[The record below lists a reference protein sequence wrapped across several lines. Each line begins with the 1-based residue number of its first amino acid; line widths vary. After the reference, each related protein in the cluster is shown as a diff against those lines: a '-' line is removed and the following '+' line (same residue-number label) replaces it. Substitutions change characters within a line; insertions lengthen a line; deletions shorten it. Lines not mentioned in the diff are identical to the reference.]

1 MGYVAAGIAILIGVF
16 LYLALCAVLLVY
28 VVFPI
33 LLAALL
39 LGALGGIG
47 LCVVQTIRL
56 LLDPQ
61 LSGTLR
67 VVTPDAVASG
77 VLPGRTRKGL
87 PPRDRAWPGY
97 FVIQIR
103 NDWVAAAGMT
113 MRLTGALWSAAV
125 DAATGEAAMY
135 LLICW
140 PLTLIPLAFLVS
152 FAVAA
157 VFGILLVGAVLGP
170 IVTLAWVLGFLVAA
184 TLRSFDLGWQ
194 LARRA
199 HASCPTK
206 GCYHVTRL
214 PAYKCFTCG
223 ELHRDLR
230 PGVLGVLSRYCACGT
245 RLPTTVL
252 RAGHRLQAIC
262 QKCGAPL
269 HSGAAV
275 ATDVRIPV
283 FGAPMAGKT
292 RLIMAGAVSLR
303 RLAASDG
310 SALHT
315 ELPDEHSKQAYAHFE
330 STIDSGTATA
340 KTAQEPPA
348 AVTVRLK
355 TGSREALVHL
365 FDAAGE
371 QFVDQYLN
379 EELSYLDHSRTLVFV
394 LDPFSVPELR
404 DQLAGGF
411 DDELAAAGAVHD
423 PEDSYQV
430 TVQRLRKYGTKTHR
444 QKLAFVVSKADRLL
458 GLPVADGLGSDSAAI
473 QQWLK
478 SVAQLDNLLLSAERD
493 FDQVRYFLVAA
504 MDADPEQQTS
514 ALAPFQWLL
523 ATDGMA
529 LGSRGKS

>member
-1 MGYVAAGIAILIGVF
+1 MGYIVAGIGILIGAF
-16 LYLALCAVLLVY
+16 LYLALCLLLFVY
-28 VVFPI
+28 VIFPI
-33 LLAALL
+33 LLAALV

-47 LCVVQTIRL
+47 LCVVQSVRL
-56 LLDPQ
+56 LLDPPEP
-61 LSGTLR
+61 GMPGAPR
-67 VVTPDAVASG
+67 IVDPNAVAG
-77 VLPGRTRKGL
+77 GAIKGKRRRGRL
-87 PPRDRAWPGY
+87 PRDRAWPSY
-97 FVIQIR
+97 FYVQIR
-103 NDWVAAAGMT
+103 NDWAAAAGWT
-113 MRLTGALWSAAV
+113 MRSTISLWTLAI
-125 DAATGEAAMY
+125 DAASEWALG

-140 PLTLIPLAFLVS
+140 PVTVVPLAFLVS
-152 FAVAA
+152 FA
-157 VFGILLVGAVLGP
+157 IGAVLGVVLVGALLLP
-170 IVTLAWVLGFLVAA
+170 VAALAWAIGLLFAVA
-184 TLRSFDLGWQ
+184 LSSLDLGWQ
-194 LARRA
+194 VTRRA
-199 HASCPTK
+199 HASCPK
-206 GCYHVTRL
+206 CYHVTGL
-214 PAYKCFTCG
+214 PAYKCSGCD
-223 ELHRDLR
+223 ELHRDIR

-245 RLPTTVL
+245 KLPTTVL

-262 QKCGAPL
+262 QNCGAPL

-303 RLAASDG
+303 RLAESSG
-310 SALHT
+310 SKVQT
-315 ELPDEHSKQAYAHFE
+315 ELPDEHSKQAYTHFE
-330 STIDSGTATA
+330 STIDSGAATA

-355 TGSREALVHL
+355 TGGREALVHL

-379 EELSYLDHSRTLVFV
+379 EELAYLDHSRTLVFV
-394 LDPFSVPELR
+394 LDPFSISEVR

-411 DDELAAAGAVHD
+411 DDELATAGALHD

-430 TVQRLRKYGTKTHR
+430 TVQRLRKFGTKTHR

-473 QQWLK
+473 QEWLR
-478 SVAQLDNLLLSAERD
+478 SVAQLDNLLLAAERD
-493 FDQVRYFLVAA
+493 FDEVRYFLVAA
-504 MDADPEQQTS
+504 MSADPGRQAG